1 MDGDDL
7 KCKHHLY
14 ISQYNPRA
22 VGFVDECSGWL
33 AARAAKAAKSKGK
46 DKNGRRSSTAPVATA
61 VSYTQTRGDLE
72 HCEAMLCYLNGLTWT
87 SGATSAKFA
96 QEIALAMGKGIPILL
111 AHEMP
116 GVGGQDEKEGIA
128 FGTFFAPDATPIP
141 LIKAGIYATI
151 AVAFKGGTWR
161 EASHVI
167 MAQTLAA
174 KPTRSAPKDVAIAKQ
189 TVRRMSATTSAV
201 PFSPRRSEAVEVVPF
216 SPRGD
221 ETEGGF

>member
-1 MDGDDL
+1 M
-7 KCKHHLY
+7 
-14 ISQYNPRA
+14 IA
-22 VGFVDECSGWL
+22 TCSGWL

-96 QEIALAMGKGIPILL
+96 QEIALAMSKGIPILL

-116 GVGGQDEKEGIA
+116 GVGGQDAKHGIP

-151 AVAFKGGTWR
+151 AVAFKGGHWR

-174 KPTRSAPKDVAIAKQ
+174 TPTRSAPKEVAISTQA
-189 TVRRMSATTSAV
+189 VRRMSATPATLMPPPIPASAAKPDHV
-201 PFSPRRSEAVEVVPF
+201 KVEVMDV
-216 SPRGD
+216 D
-221 ETEGGF
+221 LLKA